1 MKTKSVTFFEGVIV
15 ALISSFIGSV
25 GYFVLSSM
33 FSDSFIIRLLISGF
47 SLGYIL
53 YLLSRSKERIGRL
66 TVIVSWSVI
75 AMATWFFWPS
85 ITLFVLIHLITIWL
99 VRSMYFYSSLF
110 ASLADLGLNGL
121 SVATAFWAA
130 SYTGSLFLTIWCFFL
145 TQALFVAIP
154 TSIKQSTSNRS
165 TLDTSDVDFQRAYRE
180 AEAAVRKLSTH

>member
-1 MKTKSVTFFEGVIV
+1 MKKVTFFEGVIV
-15 ALISSFIGSV
+15 ALISSFLGSV

-47 SLGYIL
+47 TFGYVL
-53 YLLSRSKERIGRL
+53 YLLSRSKEHIGRL
-66 TVIVSWSVI
+66 TVMVIWSAITV
-75 AMATWFFWPS
+75 ATWVLWPT

-110 ASLADLGLNGL
+110 AAFADLGLNGL

-154 TSIKQSTSNRS
+154 TNIKQLVSGRSTS
-165 TLDTSDVDFQRAYRE
+165 DGSDEFQRAYRD
-180 AEAAVRKLSTH
+180 AEAAARKLSTQ